1 MAWDKLN
8 KESHQYLQPNL
19 LVVQGL
25 VANLFPKKRDVKGV
39 QGWRSG
45 ESIRFPP
52 MWPGFDSQT
61 RRHTWVGFFAS
72 LLGTERF
79 FSGYSGFLSPQKP
92 TFDFICV
99 NLLILIYSVP
109 DWCSTALED
118 YSTALQDCNEM
129 DSCWEE
135 EKRKSQN
142 EMETISG
149 KRNDR
154 GWRDLEP
161 DSTVVI

>member
-19 LVVQGL
+19 LVVQRL
-25 VANLFPKKRDVKGV
+25 VANLFPK
-39 QGWRSG
+39 
-45 ESIRFPP
+45 
-52 MWPGFDSQT
+52 
-61 RRHTWVGFFAS
+61 
-72 LLGTERF
+72 
-79 FSGYSGFLSPQKP
+79 KP

-99 NLLILIYSVP
+99 NFLILIYSVP